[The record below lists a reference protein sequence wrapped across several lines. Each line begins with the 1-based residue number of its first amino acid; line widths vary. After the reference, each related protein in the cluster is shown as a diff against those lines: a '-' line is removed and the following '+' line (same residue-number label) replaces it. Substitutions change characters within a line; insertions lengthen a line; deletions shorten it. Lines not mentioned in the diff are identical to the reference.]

1 MLRLAANSEFRE
13 SVARVTE
20 EMKKAGVDLTSPVG
34 WAVRA
39 AQCCDLIAYIILQE
53 VLQEVMSLQKTL
65 GPK

>member
-20 EMKKAGVDLTSPVG
+20 EMKKAGVDLTSPVR
-34 WAVRA
+34 WAVRV
-39 AQCCDLIAYIILQE
+39 AQRCDLIAYIILQE